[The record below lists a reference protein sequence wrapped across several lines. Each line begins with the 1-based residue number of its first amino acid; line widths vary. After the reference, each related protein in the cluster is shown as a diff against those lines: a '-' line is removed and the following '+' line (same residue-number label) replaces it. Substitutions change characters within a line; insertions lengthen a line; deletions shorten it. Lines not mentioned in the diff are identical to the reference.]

1 MISSPTS
8 RPAISSTPITIT
20 TAIQAPEDEDP
31 DPLVDA
37 EPALDLTLVTNSV
50 SAAAG
55 SFW

>member
-8 RPAISSTPITIT
+8 RPAISSTPITTT
-20 TAIQAPEDEDP
+20 TAIQALEDDLDP
-31 DPLVDA
+31 VVDV
-37 EPALDLTLVTNSV
+37 EPALDLALVTNSV